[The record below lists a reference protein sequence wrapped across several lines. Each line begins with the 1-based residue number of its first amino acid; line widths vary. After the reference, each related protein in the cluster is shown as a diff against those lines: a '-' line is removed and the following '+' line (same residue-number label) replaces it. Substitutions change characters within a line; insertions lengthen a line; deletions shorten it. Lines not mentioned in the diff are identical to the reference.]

1 MTQRSSIAQDEDGER
16 EENDV
21 LEEALQMGQLDR
33 ITEATAVGDGVS
45 YERVERHGS
54 HHQHEEHG
62 ETSAELAVHPHK
74 QESPEQELGA
84 TQHEGQRQRDGL
96 GTRRSRAE
104 NRGEILRDLQ
114 RGTHGIDGLQKA
126 RAHEDEPYDDAG
138 YFGEGMTQIDH
149 AAGRVS
155 LMRQKMA

>member
-1 MTQRSSIAQDEDGER
+1 
-16 EENDV
+16 
-21 LEEALQMGQLDR
+21 MGQLDR

-45 YERVERHGS
+45 YERVERHGR
-54 HHQHEEHG
+54 HHQHEEYG
-62 ETSAELAVHPHK
+62 ETSAELAIHPHK

-96 GTRRSRAE
+96 GTRCCGAE
-104 NRGEILRDLQ
+104 DGREILRDLQ
-114 RGTHGIDGLQKA
+114 RGTHRIDGLQKA
-126 RAHEDEPYDDAG
+126 RGHEDKPYDDAG
-138 YFGEGMTQIDH
+138 YFGEGMTRIDH